1 MFIKQGPLIRSSG
14 RIDGGCLKDP
24 LLKAAGRACMSRC
37 TLMILA
43 FLSSQGA
50 GPLILLPDH
59 LPR

>member
-24 LLKAAGRACMSRC
+24 LLKAG

-50 GPLILLPDH
+50 GPLILLPN